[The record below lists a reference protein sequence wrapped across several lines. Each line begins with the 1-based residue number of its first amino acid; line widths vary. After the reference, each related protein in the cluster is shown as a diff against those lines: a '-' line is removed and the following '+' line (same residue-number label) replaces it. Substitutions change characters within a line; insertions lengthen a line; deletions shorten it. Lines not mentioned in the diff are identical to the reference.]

1 MSQDSTQ
8 EKTEDPT
15 ARRLEKS
22 REDGKIAVSRDVG
35 GVAVLAA
42 ALLTLVAH
50 GGAIASSLRRAFI
63 DATRAMAGPELGS
76 PDAVV
81 GVGIDIATRTSAAA
95 MVAMVLLPP
104 LAGLA
109 AGLAQTR
116 GNFTTKPL
124 QFKGERLDVWA
135 GIKRSLASA
144 QAVQQIGLA
153 LGKATVLGGALVF
166 VLHGALPDIVG
177 LPQLAL
183 PAAMAWSARLLLR
196 LAVVALLA
204 SVGLAAADLWLTRW
218 RMEKQL
224 KMSKQEI
231 KDEHKEQEGDPQVKG
246 RRRARMQQIARNS
259 MIAATR
265 EASVV
270 VVNPT
275 HYAVA
280 LKYSFGQSGAPVL
293 LSKGKDTAAARI
305 RTIARKHQ
313 IPIVSDPPVARAIYA
328 QGRVGREIPV
338 ELYEVVAR
346 VLAYLVRMG
355 HGRVPA

>member
-1 MSQDSTQ
+1 M
-8 EKTEDPT
+8 
-15 ARRLEKS
+15 
-22 REDGKIAVSRDVG
+22 G
-35 GVAVLAA
+35 GVAVLGASLLVLVIHGPTIGA
-42 ALLTLVAH
+42 ALRQALL
-50 GGAIASSLRRAFI
+50 
-63 DATRAMAGPELGS
+63 DATRAMAAPDLGS
-76 PDAVV
+76 AQAVV
-81 GVGIDIATRTSAAA
+81 AAGVGIAVRSSIAAA
-95 MVAMVLLPP
+95 LALVLVPP
-104 LAGLA
+104 AAGLA

-124 QFKGERLDVWA
+124 RPKGERLDLLA

-153 LGKATVLGGALVF
+153 LAKATVLGGALYL
-166 VLHGALPDIVG
+166 VLHSALPEIVG
-177 LPQLAL
+177 LPRLAL
-183 PAAMAWSARLLLR
+183 PAALAWSARLLLR
-196 LAVVALLA
+196 LAVVALVASLA
-204 SVGLAAADLWLTRW
+204 LAAADLWLTRW
-218 RMEKQL
+218 RVNKQL

-231 KDEHKEQEGDPQVKG
+231 KDEHKEQEGDPQVKA
-246 RRRARMQQIARNS
+246 RRRARMQQMARNS

-280 LKYSFGQSGAPVL
+280 LKYRFGQSGAPVL
-293 LSKGKDTAAARI
+293 LAKGKDTAAARI
-305 RTIARKHQ
+305 RAIARKHH

-355 HGRVPA
+355 HGRIPA